1 MSEQVDESEIGK
13 SDSWWVASLG
23 QLLVWARL
31 RVLPAGSAEV
41 FDCDGRTV
49 AYDSEDTAHA
59 ALLDADYFA
68 IDGLDEDDAT
78 RMGVTLDMLRPPS
91 ARDDEALGALM
102 IQAVPESDR
111 KEIH

>member
-1 MSEQVDESEIGK
+1 MSDEMFATGGSNV
-13 SDSWWVASLG
+13 DSWWVASLG

-68 IDGLDEDDAT
+68 IDGLDEDDAA

-91 ARDDEALGALM
+91 ARDDGALGALM
-102 IQAVPESDR
+102 IQTVPESDR

>member
-1 MSEQVDESEIGK
+1 MSDDSGNI
-13 SDSWWVASLG
+13 DSWWIASLG
-23 QLLVWARL
+23 ELLVWARL

-68 IDGLDEDDAT
+68 LDGLDEDDAT
-78 RMGVTLDMLRPPS
+78 RMGITLELLHPPT
-91 ARDDEALGALM
+91 ARDDDALGALM
-102 IQAVPESDR
+102 IQPVPDSDR

>member
-1 MSEQVDESEIGK
+1 MSEQMDDPGK
-13 SDSWWVASLG
+13 GGTDSWWVASLG

-68 IDGLDEDDAT
+68 LDGLDDDDAA
-78 RMGVTLDMLRPPS
+78 RMGVTLDMLQPPT

-102 IQAVPESDR
+102 IQTVPESDR
-111 KEIH
+111 REIH